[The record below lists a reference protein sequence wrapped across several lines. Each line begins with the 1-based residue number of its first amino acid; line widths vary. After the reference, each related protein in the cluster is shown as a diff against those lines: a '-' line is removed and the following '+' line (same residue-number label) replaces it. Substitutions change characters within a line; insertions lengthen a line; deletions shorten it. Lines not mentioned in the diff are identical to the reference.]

1 MRDLLKVLGRRK
13 SFDLSIEEDTMTERA
28 VVLLSG
34 GLDSCVTLAI
44 AKEEND
50 EVYAITFDYGQRHEK
65 EVESARRLGQHFGVV
80 KHLILK
86 IPLGEVA
93 ESSLTREDEPI
104 PEHESVEEVIEIP
117 STYVPGRNIVLLS
130 YALSWAESVHA
141 DSIYIGAH
149 TQDYS
154 GYPDCRPEFLKAFEN
169 MANLGTR
176 RGAQGKQIE
185 LKYPLIN
192 LSKAQIIQKGAELEV
207 PFELTWSCYEGGA
220 RACGKCDSCKFRLGG
235 FEEVGMKDPLEYE
248 THGDM

>member
-1 MRDLLKVLGRRK
+1 MGG
-13 SFDLSIEEDTMTERA
+13 RA

-65 EVESARRLGQHFGVV
+65 EVESARKLGQHYGVV

-86 IPLGEVA
+86 IPLDQVA
-93 ESSLTREDEPI
+93 ESSLTREDQPI
-104 PEHESVEEVIEIP
+104 PQHESVEEVIEIP

-130 YALSWAESVHA
+130 YALSWAESVQA

-169 MANLGTR
+169 MARLGTR

-185 LKYPLIN
+185 LKYPVIN
-192 LSKAQIIQKGAELEV
+192 LRKAQIIKKGAEMNV

-220 RACGKCDSCKFRLGG
+220 KACGKCDSCQFRLKG

-248 THGDM
+248 AHGDM